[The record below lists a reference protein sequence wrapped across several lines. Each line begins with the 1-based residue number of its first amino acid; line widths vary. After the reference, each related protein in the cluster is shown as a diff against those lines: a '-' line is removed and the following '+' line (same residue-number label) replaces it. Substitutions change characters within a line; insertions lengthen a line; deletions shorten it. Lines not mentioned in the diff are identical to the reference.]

1 MSVAA
6 VAVLVGCGGGSGEK
20 SGAPTA
26 STSSA
31 ASRAGAAATMDE
43 VRRDVRVAVGA
54 GGFEG
59 LTFVPVDPEVLRR
72 NPCQFLAR
80 VETPAVPQA
89 SAVAEVT
96 GELKLRGWQVSGP
109 YDSGDGAGFGYSVTR
124 KPWNLS
130 LTAASVTKEEMA
142 TQLPLGKKD
151 RASDFTGLMIF
162 GGSPA
167 CREPAPSQE

>member
-1 MSVAA
+1 MSVAV
-6 VAVLVGCGGGSGEK
+6 VAVLAGCGGGGAEK
-20 SGAPTA
+20 AGKPTA
-26 STSSA
+26 SASPA
-31 ASRAGAAATMDE
+31 ASRAAAVPTMDE
-43 VRRDVRVAVGA
+43 VRRDISAAVAT

-59 LTFVPVDPEVLRR
+59 LNFVRVDPEVLRR
-72 NPCQFLAR
+72 NPCQLLAR
-80 VETPAVPQA
+80 VETPAVPRS

-109 YDSGDGAGFGYSVTR
+109 YDSGDGQGFGYSVTR

-130 LTAASVTKEEMA
+130 LTAATVTKEEMA

-162 GGSPA
+162 GASSA